1 MKLAILAANGQIARI
16 VEKRIL
22 TEDQF
27 KDVDLTFFLRNASR
41 LDDLKDNPQVTI
53 IEGDLNN
60 AADVEK
66 AIKGQDMVFNA
77 VIDHDNAGHNRPT
90 HNIINAMKQDGVNRL
105 ILINLLGIYD
115 EVPGDF
121 GKWNR
126 DTCFGGK
133 VTDDNAAVVS
143 DRLAAE
149 SGLDYTTLRLPWLN
163 DRDEVKYTITH
174 KDDEFIG
181 VSGSRQSIADVVL
194 KIVADPS
201 FGSNDSLGIADPD
214 TQGSNRLVY

>member
-16 VEKRIL
+16 VENRIL
-22 TEDQF
+22 NEDQF
-27 KDVDLTFFLRNASR
+27 KDVDLTLFLRNASR
-41 LDDLKDNPQVTI
+41 LNDLKDNLRVTL

-60 AADVEK
+60 QEDVEK
-66 AIKGQDMVFNA
+66 AVQGQDMVFNA
-77 VIDHDNAGHNRPT
+77 VIDHDDAGHNRPT
-90 HNIINAMKQDGVNRL
+90 HNIINAMKKDGVNRL
-105 ILINLLGIYD
+105 ILTNLLGIYD
-115 EVPGDF
+115 EVPGEF

-126 DTCFGGK
+126 DTCFGG
-133 VTDDNAAVVS
+133 VVSDDNAAVVS

-163 DRDEVKYTITH
+163 DRDDVKYTITH
-174 KDDEFIG
+174 KDDEFVG

-194 KIVADPS
+194 KIVTDPS

-214 TQGSNRLVY
+214 TQGNNRPVY

>member
-16 VEKRIL
+16 VEHRIL

-27 KDVDLTFFLRNASR
+27 KDVDLTLMLRNSSR
-41 LDDLKDNPQVTI
+41 LSDLADNPRVTVL
-53 IEGDLNN
+53 EGDLNN
-60 AADVEK
+60 PADVEK
-66 AIKGQDMVFNA
+66 AVKGQDMVFNA
-77 VIDHDNAGHNRPT
+77 VIDHDENGNRPT
-90 HNIINAMKQDGVNRL
+90 HNIINAMKKYGVNRL
-105 ILINLLGIYD
+105 ILTNLLGIYD
-115 EVPGDF
+115 EVPGEF

-126 DTCFGGK
+126 DTCFGG
-133 VTDDNAAVVS
+133 VVRDDNAAVVS

-149 SGLDYTTLRLPWLN
+149 SGLNYTTLRLPWLN

-174 KDDEFIG
+174 KDDQFVG

-214 TQGSNRLVY
+214 TQGSNRPVY